1 MAITD
6 DASMQRMF
14 CIYQQTRFQVP
25 LIELYVEFEQHTGVD
40 EFDEEVNINEFGD
53 IGWEEDNDDSEE
65 EFEANYEVDDE
76 NDDGDLAGNPAV
88 PNEAHAVISQ
98 QPFGVPSFMRTL
110 DLEAIHAPEFPEWG
124 NVAAED
130 GEFSVGMEFG
140 SRESVISAIKSY
152 TMSRGVDY
160 TVYES
165 EPQTFYAKCKGYG
178 AGCDW
183 LIRASL
189 IRKKACWEIRRYNG
203 KHTCT
208 MGTISQDHAKLD
220 SDTIADAIRPLV
232 EADPSIKVKSIIAEV
247 QSKFNYTISY
257 RKAWLA
263 KQKSV
268 AKVFGGWEVSYQ
280 TLPIWLKA
288 MTAKMPRSRV
298 QIKTLPVYRESE
310 EVQGVR
316 VLHRVFW
323 SFYPCIVA
331 FRHCKP
337 LVQVDGTH
345 LYGKYKGALLVA
357 VAQDGNQNIVPIA
370 FAIVEGET
378 ADAWEFFLSNLRRY
392 VVTIDGVG
400 IISDRHNSI
409 DAAIARSNG
418 AWSPPRAWHMYC
430 IRHIG
435 SNFLRRFKA
444 PYLHKLVVNTG
455 YSRTEQE
462 YNKNYQR
469 LRERAEAYAQWC
481 DEIGVQRWVLAF
493 DGGHRWGHMTT
504 NLVECINSV
513 LKGARNL
520 PVTAIVRAAAHERV
534 RNGFTYS
541 EFATKR
547 VEESFRRAGNIVV
560 NRFDRRN
567 EMFEVREMQDGSI
580 HTVNLAQRH
589 CDCGHF
595 QVERLPC
602 RHVLA
607 CCANQRL
614 DWQIYVHDVYKM
626 SEICK
631 VYRGEF
637 VPMGDPSTW
646 APYEGAKVI
655 ANWTLRRATKGRP
668 KSTRYLNEMDSRDM
682 RRPRRCTICGR
693 EGDSQ
698 SRCPQ
703 RAESSSA
710 RNQA

>member
-1 MAITD
+1 MEDIANIRVYYNGEIIPNTHEGVSFVCECPFSFAIPYSTSFIELQNGLCVNIQSHISKRVSNILYRNPMQVFGGLIQFQIMSITD
-6 DASMQRMF
+6 DASMQQMF
-14 CIYQQTRFQVP
+14 YIYRQIRFHVP
-25 LIELYVEFEQHTGVD
+25 VIELYVEFEQQSGMGTVGDEVNVD
-40 EFDEEVNINEFGD
+40 ELGD
-53 IGWEEDNDDSEE
+53 IDWEEENNDSEE

-88 PNEAHAVISQ
+88 QNEADAIVSQ
-98 QPFGVPSFMRTL
+98 HPFGVPSFMRTL
-110 DLEAIHAPEFPEWG
+110 DLEAMHAPEFPEYANTGEG

-140 SRESVISAIKSY
+140 
-152 TMSRGVDY
+152 
-160 TVYES
+160 
-165 EPQTFYAKCKGYG
+165 
-178 AGCDW
+178 CDW

-189 IRKKACWEIRRYNG
+189 IRKKTFWEIRRYNG

-208 MGTISQDHAKLD
+208 VGTISQDHAKLD

-232 EADPSIKVKSIIAEV
+232 EADPSIKVKSVIAEV
-247 QSKFNYTISY
+247 QGRFNYTVTY

-263 KQKSV
+263 KQKAV
-268 AKVFGGWEVSYQ
+268 AKVFGDWEVSYQ
-280 TLPIWLKA
+280 TLPVWLKA
-288 MTAKMPRSRV
+288 MTVKMPRSRV
-298 QIKTLPVYRESE
+298 QIKTLLVYRESQ

-378 ADAWEFFLSNLRRY
+378 ADAWEFFLTNLRRY

-400 IISDRHNSI
+400 IISDRRTSI

-418 AWSPPRAWHMYC
+418 AWSPPKAWHMYC
-430 IRHIG
+430 IRYIG

-469 LRERAEAYAQWC
+469 LKERGEAYTQWC
-481 DEIGVQRWVLAF
+481 DEIGVERWVLAF

-504 NLVECINSV
+504 NLVECINFV

-520 PVTAIVRAAAHERV
+520 PVTALVRSTFYRLNELFTQKSTEAHERL

-547 VEESFRRAGNIVV
+547 VEESFRR
-560 NRFDRRN
+560 
-567 EMFEVREMQDGSI
+567 
-580 HTVNLAQRH
+580 
-589 CDCGHF
+589 
-595 QVERLPC
+595 
-602 RHVLA
+602 
-607 CCANQRL
+607 L
-614 DWQIYVHDVYKM
+614 DWQVYVHNVYKM

-646 APYEGAKVI
+646 DRYEGAKVI

-682 RRPRRCTICGR
+682 RGPRWCTICGR
-693 EGDSQ
+693 EGHSR

-703 RAESSSA
+703 RAGPSSA
-710 RNQA
+710 GGH

>member
-1 MAITD
+1 MKGIANIRVYYNGEVIPNTHEGVTFVCECPFSFAIPYTTSFVELQNGLCVNIPSHISKRVSHILYKSPVQVFGGLIQFQIMAITD
-6 DASMQRMF
+6 DASMQQMF

-76 NDDGDLAGNPAV
+76 NDDGDLAGNPPV
-88 PNEAHAVISQ
+88 PNEAHDVISQ
-98 QPFGVPSFMRTL
+98 QPFGVPTFMRTL
-110 DLEAIHAPEFPEWG
+110 DLEAMHAPEFPEYANMGEG
-124 NVAAED
+124 NAAAED

-140 SRESVISAIKSY
+140 SRES
-152 TMSRGVDY
+152 
-160 TVYES
+160 
-165 EPQTFYAKCKGYG
+165 TFYAKCKGYG

-208 MGTISQDHAKLD
+208 MGTISQNHAKLD

-280 TLPIWLKA
+280 TLPVWLKA

-316 VLHRVFW
+316 VLHHVFW

-345 LYGKYKGALLVA
+345 LYEKYKGALLVA

-455 YSRTEQE
+455 YSKTEQE

-469 LRERAEAYAQWC
+469 LRERGEAYAQWC

-520 PVTAIVRAAAHERV
+520 PVTAIVRSTFYRLNELFTRKSAEAHERV

-547 VEESFRRAGNIVV
+547 VEESFQRAGSIVV

-602 RHVLA
+602 HHVLA
-607 CCANQRL
+607 CCAN
-614 DWQIYVHDVYKM
+614 
-626 SEICK
+626 
-631 VYRGEF
+631 
-637 VPMGDPSTW
+637 
-646 APYEGAKVI
+646 
-655 ANWTLRRATKGRP
+655 
-668 KSTRYLNEMDSRDM
+668 
-682 RRPRRCTICGR
+682 
-693 EGDSQ
+693 
-698 SRCPQ
+698 
-703 RAESSSA
+703 
-710 RNQA
+710 